1 MIYRRFPPFYN
12 RNYYLAERNE
22 FMSAFSKPARLNRG
36 SIDMT
41 LGNPMMQILRFS
53 IPLLLGNILQQLY
66 NTVDSMVVGNFV
78 GSGALAAVGA
88 SGPVINLLVS
98 FFLGISVGTGIVI
111 SQAYGAKDFER
122 LQKAVGTVI
131 TVTILV
137 ALVLMAAGIPLS
149 QLLLRLVNTPED
161 IMAESTVYMQITFGG
176 IIFLML
182 FNVLSGI
189 FQGIGDSIS
198 PFIFLVI
205 SCGINILLDLLF
217 VIAFDWGVAG
227 VAWATLFAQLCSVVF
242 GLFRINRTD
251 APIHLYLKDLR
262 ISKELLKVIL
272 RLGIPSGFQNSLSA
286 IGNIIVQ
293 TMLNSFGTV
302 IIAANIAVIKID
314 SFCTMPMMTFGSAI
328 AVYAGQNMGAAKPG
342 RIKEG
347 VRTTLIVSTA
357 ISILISAFL
366 FFFGELPLQLFT
378 RESAVVQAG
387 MDKFRIVAPFYM
399 MMGFFGIL
407 SGVVRGCGHT
417 TAPMLIG
424 ILSMFLGRVPVAM
437 LLSSRIGANGIH
449 WSLSVC
455 WTLEALVMIFYYLFG
470 GWRKSLREPEK
481 IKQT

>member
-1 MIYRRFPPFYN
+1 
-12 RNYYLAERNE
+12 
-22 FMSAFSKPARLNRG
+22 
-36 SIDMT
+36 
-41 LGNPMMQILRFS
+41 
-53 IPLLLGNILQQLY
+53 
-66 NTVDSMVVGNFV
+66 
-78 GSGALAAVGA
+78 
-88 SGPVINLLVS
+88 
-98 FFLGISVGTGIVI
+98 
-111 SQAYGAKDFER
+111 
-122 LQKAVGTVI
+122 
-131 TVTILV
+131 
-137 ALVLMAAGIPLS
+137 MAAEPLS
-149 QLLLRLVNTPED
+149 QLLLRLVNTLRTSWQRAPF
-161 IMAESTVYMQITFGG
+161 TCRITFGG

-189 FQGIGDSIS
+189 FKASVLLF

-205 SCGINILLDLLF
+205 SCGINILLDLLLSSL
-217 VIAFDWGVAG
+217 FDWGVAG
-227 VAWATLFAQLCSVVF
+227 VAWATLLAQLCSVVF

-378 RESAVVQAG
+378 REFAVVQAG
-387 MDKFRIVAPFYM
+387 MDKCRIVAPFLHDDGLLRYSEWRRSR
-399 MMGFFGIL
+399 L
-407 SGVVRGCGHT
+407 RAHHCSDADWDSLHV
-417 TAPMLIG
+417 
-424 ILSMFLGRVPVAM
+424 LGRVPVAM

-455 WTLEALVMIFYYLFG
+455 WTLEALGMIFYYLFG
-470 GWRKSLREPEK
+470 GWRKSLRGPEQ

>member
-1 MIYRRFPPFYN
+1 
-12 RNYYLAERNE
+12 
-22 FMSAFSKPARLNRG
+22 
-36 SIDMT
+36 
-41 LGNPMMQILRFS
+41 
-53 IPLLLGNILQQLY
+53 
-66 NTVDSMVVGNFV
+66 
-78 GSGALAAVGA
+78 
-88 SGPVINLLVS
+88 
-98 FFLGISVGTGIVI
+98 
-111 SQAYGAKDFER
+111 
-122 LQKAVGTVI
+122 
-131 TVTILV
+131 
-137 ALVLMAAGIPLS
+137 
-149 QLLLRLVNTPED
+149 
-161 IMAESTVYMQITFGG
+161 MAESTVYMQITFGG